1 MLQVRGI
8 LLALGLTGKLVVV
21 LNQALDAPGP
31 DGAFFFPC
39 VWISAPFC
47 SLMLLWRL
55 RRLMLL
61 ARMVRSGRMF
71 SLVLLCLVPG
81 ALGSVL

>member
-31 DGAFFFPC
+31 DGAFFFLC
-39 VWISAPFC
+39 VDFLC
-47 SLMLLWRL
+47 
-55 RRLMLL
+55 
-61 ARMVRSGRMF
+61 VRSA
-71 SLVLLCLVPG
+71 
-81 ALGSVL
+81 ALERSA